1 MAMIRVTELD
11 KIITDGLNNGLKKGG
26 SWGKTGWDALREQHG
41 GGYIPSCKL
50 DILGELAV

>member
-1 MAMIRVTELD
+1 MIRVTELD

-50 DILGELAV
+50 DSLGELAV